1 MQYDELPMTL
11 ASIVERPV
19 GRPAP
24 ERAKRLRWKMEPRK
38 TGLRAV
44 AAGPRSSWLTDGQ
57 TRYACVSSLG
67 RSAARWYWVAGWG
80 SQVPH
85 RNTASEGV
93 PLSLDEAKAAAMAYV
108 REHLKTPNVSIQQ
121 NPTALLK

>member
-1 MQYDELPMTL
+1 MAE
-11 ASIVERPV
+11 
-19 GRPAP
+19 
-24 ERAKRLRWKMEPRK
+24 AKKLSGRLRWKLEPRE

-57 TRYACVSSLG
+57 TRYACVSALG

-80 SQVPH
+80 SGVPH
-85 RNTASEGV
+85 RNTASEA

-108 REHLKTPNVSIQQ
+108 REHLKRLEKMQGGGNG
-121 NPTALLK
+121 